1 MISSDSSST
10 SIHLTASTSTSASA
24 ASSYPTTITQSKATH
39 VIDVGTGR
47 GFAYNPS
54 WVNASIGDT
63 VRFNFLGRNHSVTQS
78 DLASPCTSNG
88 GFDTGLNQFNP
99 LNISGKFVVD
109 FQVNVSTP
117 LWFYCKQP
125 GPPSHCGEGMIFAI
139 NPGDRFN
146 QFLKN
151 AAAQGQALAILISV
165 LGAIGNASSFSISA
179 IDNALFNSTIRR
191 RYLR

>member
-1 MISSDSSST
+1 MYRHLSGFIGRPCPK
-10 SIHLTASTSTSASA
+10 SIQART
-24 ASSYPTTITQSKATH
+24 
-39 VIDVGTGR
+39 
-47 GFAYNPS
+47 
-54 WVNASIGDT
+54 
-63 VRFNFLGRNHSVTQS
+63 
-78 DLASPCTSNG
+78 
-88 GFDTGLNQFNP
+88 
-99 LNISGKFVVD
+99 NISC
-109 FQVNVSTP
+109 S
-117 LWFYCKQP
+117 KQP